1 MQTQKH
7 IEVMRKVALPV
18 LALGVIDFLI
28 SLYQTFTQ
36 ESPPGATIFM
46 VRLNVVIAGF
56 IAFYLW
62 RGSLRMASVVRWMAV
77 LALAMI
83 VTSLASSPFLQPID
97 LTLQEIKVDGSS
109 YLRSLSVAV
118 AAMLGLGWLT
128 WRLGHPAILEAR
140 AAEGRKRR
148 DLRIPAALGI
158 ALVSLVSVLF
168 MSMRSGPTADRAI
181 ELARGQVGEGYRFQ
195 VRSLHTVQ
203 GPQGTQNFSV
213 VTAWNDKEIKNIP
226 VRWQN

>member
-1 MQTQKH
+1 MEIQRH

-18 LALGVIDFLI
+18 LAIGAIDFLI
-28 SLYQTFTQ
+28 SLYQAFTQ
-36 ESPPGATIFM
+36 EAVPGGTIFM
-46 VRLNVVIAGF
+46 VRLNVVIAAF

-62 RGSLRMASVVRWMAV
+62 RGSLRMASVARWMAV

-97 LTLQEIKVDGSS
+97 LTLMEIRVDGSS
-109 YLRSLSVAV
+109 YLKSLTVAV
-118 AAMLGLGWLT
+118 ASMLGLGWLV

-140 AAEGRKRR
+140 AAEGKKRR
-148 DLRIPAALGI
+148 DLRIPAVIGI
-158 ALVSLVSVLF
+158 VLVSLVSVLF

-181 ELARGQVGEGYRFQ
+181 ELARTQVGEGYRFQ
-195 VRSLHTVQ
+195 VRSLHTMH
-203 GPQGTQNFSV
+203 GPQGVQNFSV
-213 VTAWNDKEIKNIP
+213 VTAWNDKEIKNLP